1 MSKNLESD
9 VKKVLEEYDK
19 DKKYQH
25 YKDEERL
32 ITEIFEKYEE
42 NTDEKAVLLKVC
54 ILDSFYST
62 NLRTLGNGGIY
73 EVSKHIVEL
82 KIDKDLQNKSLEL
95 ITKIADFKNEK
106 SKRLIYSF
114 ATKYCFFHN
123 RDFYIIYDKFVEQS
137 LIEFNKKDNFY
148 KFTKKDLKKY
158 SEFMDIFREFKRFYG
173 LENFNNRDLDHF
185 LWLNGKKQKQ

>member
-1 MSKNLESD
+1 MSKNLVSD

-106 SKRLIYSF
+106 GKRLIYSF